1 MSSLDIFRQGITYF
15 NHIQSHGLKFKIASL
30 IIIVT
35 HKCSHMCTYTDRQ
48 INRQTDRETDTEKEN
63 IFIYI

>member
-48 INRQTDRETDTEKEN
+48 TEKQIQRKKIYLYISKIN
-63 IFIYI
+63 I